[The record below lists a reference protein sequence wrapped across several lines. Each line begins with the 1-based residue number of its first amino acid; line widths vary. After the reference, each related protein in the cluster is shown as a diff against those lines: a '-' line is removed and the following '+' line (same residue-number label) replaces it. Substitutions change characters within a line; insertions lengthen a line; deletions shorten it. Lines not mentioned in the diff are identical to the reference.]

1 VTDRG
6 AQPQRT
12 GLAWQRTAL
21 AAVACTLLLLHAAAK
36 QRWGTATIAP
46 AVAGLTAIL
55 LAIAG
60 AYRQRQLRRLP
71 YPVAAGRLLMGAV
84 SAMVVAIA
92 VAALLFGQSS

>member
-12 GLAWQRTAL
+12 ALAWQRTAL
-21 AAVACTLLLLHAAAK
+21 AAAACTLLLLHAAAK

-46 AVAGLTAIL
+46 AVAGLAAIML
-55 LAIAG
+55 SIG
-60 AYRQRQLRRLP
+60 GGYRQRQLRHMP
-71 YPVAAGRLLMGAV
+71 YPAAAGRLLMGAV

-92 VAALLFGQSS
+92 VAALLFGRGS